1 MGITAL
7 YKKEVEA
14 KTLFTANTAQ
24 LKTKLSEQ
32 LQAVDDGTA
41 KVTEGFM
48 RAH

>member
-7 YKKEVEA
+7 YMEEVKA

-24 LKTKLSEQ
+24 LKMNLSEQ
-32 LQAVDDGTA
+32 LRAVDNGTA
-41 KVTEGFM
+41 KVTEEFM